1 MLISNCVIEDESK
14 RVVVVVVALLINQM
28 KYNDLFNYTWQGRIM
43 ESR

>member
-1 MLISNCVIEDESK
+1 MEDESK

-28 KYNDLFNYTWQGRIM
+28 KYDDLFNYTWRGRIM